1 MPSYR
6 VTEPTVSLSRFDVIG
21 QDGDE
26 PGYVGH
32 VGLAEVAGPSSSVAV
47 PVCEMGPPLRGSNAS
62 GQMQCNVLGS
72 ATLTNSE
79 IQKIKA
85 FIDRHANEHE
95 SFLQVSR
102 SQLIQA
108 VPEIYCIIPHA
119 SPLRETD
126 GRYTRTRFSC
136 AGFVLEAYKKARM
149 TLIDVNNLPSV
160 DMAVI
165 ASAYP
170 LQVRLIENGRVSREA
185 LGLDG
190 EGPWPVL
197 LCGYLFHSL
206 DRRAADVRQRAYSPD
221 SMDRVFPK

>member
-6 VTEPTVSLSRFDVIG
+6 VTEPTVSLSRFDIIG
-21 QDGDE
+21 QDGVE
-26 PGYVGH
+26 LRFVAH
-32 VGLAEVAGPSSSVAV
+32 VGLADVAGPSSSVAV

-62 GQMQCNVLGS
+62 RQLQCNVLGS

-79 IQKIKA
+79 IQKIKT
-85 FIDRHANEHE
+85 FIDRHANEHA

-102 SQLIQA
+102 SQLVQA

-119 SPLRETD
+119 SPFREID

-136 AGFVLEAYKKARM
+136 AGFVFEAYKKARI
-149 TLIDVNNLPSV
+149 TLIDVNNMPSV

-170 LQVRLIENGRVSREA
+170 LQVRLIESGRVSREA
-185 LGLDG
+185 LGLEG
-190 EGPWPVL
+190 EGPWRVL
-197 LCGYLFHSL
+197 LCGYLLHSL
-206 DRRAADVRQRAYSPD
+206 DRRAADVRQQAYSPV